1 MSVFGVLISKMPFMS
16 GEMYVKLRNLEI
28 RILLSG
34 VNGLSL
40 PCFNSV

>member
-16 GEMYVKLRNLEI
+16 GEMDIKSHNPEI